1 MEVCFS
7 EGGGGGGC
15 GGCVGGGG
23 VKDSRWVRFVGS
35 GDTLLRI
42 EEGLFLPIRDQ
53 LRCRLALAKIKRA
66 LEV

>member
-7 EGGGGGGC
+7 SVGGGGGGGGC
-15 GGCVGGGG
+15 G
-23 VKDSRWVRFVGS
+23 VKDSRWVRFVGI

-53 LRCRLALAKIKRA
+53 LRCRLAFAKKKG